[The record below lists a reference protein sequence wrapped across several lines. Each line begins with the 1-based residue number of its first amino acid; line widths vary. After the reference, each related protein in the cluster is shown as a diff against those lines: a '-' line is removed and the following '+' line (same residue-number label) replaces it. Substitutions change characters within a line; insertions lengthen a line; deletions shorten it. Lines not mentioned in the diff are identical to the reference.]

1 MPKKAKRAD
10 GRYQVSL
17 DIGRDENGKRIR
29 KYFYGETQKEA
40 NQKKKEYAE
49 GLAVSADAKSMTT
62 AVWADIWV
70 ERYSSGGFRN
80 QENNKSII
88 NVFKDF
94 LGLKA
99 KRPIGEL
106 LPADIQGFARQMS
119 GRSKSHINKVKRVLG
134 NLFQAAVDNGYIA
147 KSPCVNIVWTS
158 VKNNVRDAA
167 DPLVVDLVTKYWRIH
182 PAGKWAMLVLYAGL
196 RPSEAFALRAENI
209 VDGKIKVRD
218 GSHFEHGQLVI
229 TEGKTKTPAGQRDIP
244 ILPPLRPVVEAFPK
258 EGLVCRTTKGNP
270 VSQSAYKRNWVAFFH
285 LLELI
290 YNDKLPNAAMWQFE
304 SKKKDWKP
312 LPKTD
317 IYSFR
322 HSFCSF
328 LYDSGVD
335 TLYAQEL
342 MGHDDLEMTLKIY
355 THLSEKKKKRSYDA
369 LFEHFGEKMDVKMDV
384 KNPE

>member
-17 DIGRDENGKRIR
+17 DIGRDEKGKRIR

-40 NQKKKEYAE
+40 NQKKKEYAD
-49 GLAVSADAKSMTT
+49 GLAVNADAKSMT
-62 AVWADIWV
+62 AAMWADIWV

-88 NVFKDF
+88 NVFKMY

-106 LPADIQGFARQMS
+106 IPADIQGFAKQMS
-119 GRSKSHINKVKRVLG
+119 GKSKSHVTKVRRVLK
-134 NLFQAAVDNGYIA
+134 NLFQTAIDNGYIA
-147 KSPCVNIVWTS
+147 KSPCEGIVWTY

-182 PAGKWAMLVLYAGL
+182 TAGKWVMLILYAGL
-196 RPSEAFALRAENI
+196 RPSEAFALKAENI
-209 VDGKIKVRD
+209 VDGKIRVRD
-218 GSHFEHGQLVI
+218 GSHFEHGQLVV

-244 ILPPLRPVVEAFPK
+244 IVPPLRPVIEALPK
-258 EGLVCRTTKGNP
+258 EGLVCKTTRGKT

-285 LLELI
+285 LLELL
-290 YNDKLPNAAMWQFE
+290 YNEKLPKAATWQFE
-304 SKKKDWKP
+304 SKKKGWKP

-317 IYSFR
+317 MYSFR
-322 HSFCSF
+322 HSFCST
-328 LYDSGVD
+328 LYDAGVD
-335 TLYAQEL
+335 VKTAQEL
-342 MGHDDLEMTLKIY
+342 MGHDDLEVTMKIY

-369 LFEHFGEKMDVKMDV
+369 LFEHFGEMMDVKMDV
-384 KNPE
+384 NNPE